1 LKKGLERFK
10 EHEES
15 VAHKAAY
22 AATIPKVGE
31 QSSIASTYNTISL
44 GTQQLRRQGLI
55 SHLQTLKTLL
65 CQGVAIRGNTDSESN
80 IYQFNVDKAIND
92 RGLKLLIDENR
103 YVTAHDILEEQKRA
117 LVLRARKHLLDE
129 ILTKEFFSILADE
142 SSDISKTEQL
152 SFCVRTCNAN
162 YEVSEDFVGVF
173 DCSQGVSSESLL
185 HYTKDILLRCGMD
198 GNRMA
203 AMGFDGLQR

>member
-1 LKKGLERFK
+1 M
-10 EHEES
+10 
-15 VAHKAAY
+15 
-22 AATIPKVGE
+22 
-31 QSSIASTYNTISL
+31 
-44 GTQQLRRQGLI
+44 
-55 SHLQTLKTLL
+55 
-65 CQGVAIRGNTDSESN
+65 
-80 IYQFNVDKAIND
+80 
-92 RGLKLLIDENR
+92 LIDENR

-129 ILTKEFFSILADE
+129 ILTKELFSILADE

-152 SFCVRTCNAN
+152 SFCMRTCNTN
-162 YEVSEDFVGVF
+162 YEVSEDFVF

-203 AMGFDGLQR
+203 AMGFDGAAAMKS